1 MRALNSGVNRSRSL
15 NFRPRPASANL
26 GAGPTR
32 IQDKEIQPLDY
43 EANFVSAEP
52 EMAPLTPTES
62 ATNITSDLDFLK
74 AKEEEKERKVHHKR
88 LGSGSRHMKRTSLP
102 SMGIAGT
109 TKLLAGKF
117 GDAFKMFES
126 NDSSHHR
133 QRSDSPSRDPINVL
147 TPIAGSEATDLSD
160 DRPPFD
166 ETEDLTPEMRREL
179 EKRKLEAEER
189 RVANAAAE
197 YKQRVAA
204 RGGSGIGGGGS
215 VKAASIQNRV
225 QSLFGESDRP
235 AQKTATGYGRFTES
249 PAGQETSSDG
259 RSSQP
264 SRTTSLPSHAQ
275 RGHQLAASA
284 PTSTPDLTRSDPRAQ
299 RPLAPPKP
307 KVLRTT
313 LGDSVSSTSQE
324 AASPEVDEDWQ
335 ASFSKKYPSL
345 SGLEMV
351 ETSIET
357 KPTTP
362 TVRTREV

>member
-1 MRALNSGVNRSRSL
+1 MGSVA
-15 NFRPRPASANL
+15 
-26 GAGPTR
+26 TH
-32 IQDKEIQPLDY
+32 IQDKEIKRLDY

-52 EMAPLTPTES
+52 EMAPLTPTDS
-62 ATNITSDLDFLK
+62 ATNITSDVDFLK

-126 NDSSHHR
+126 NDSGHHR

-166 ETEDLTPEMRREL
+166 EAEDLTPEMRREL

-197 YKQRVAA
+197 YRQRLAA
-204 RGGSGIGGGGS
+204 RGGGGAGAGGGGGGS

-225 QSLFGESDRP
+225 QSLFGENDRP

-249 PAGQETSSDG
+249 PALQETSDDG

-264 SRTTSLPSHAQ
+264 SRTTSLPS
-275 RGHQLAASA
+275 RGHPVAASA
-284 PTSTPDLTRSDPRAQ
+284 PTSALDLTRSDLRAQ
-299 RPLAPPKP
+299 RPIAPPKP

-313 LGDSVSSTSQE
+313 MEDAVSSTSQE
-324 AASPEVDEDWQ
+324 ATSPDVDEDWQ

-345 SGLEMV
+345 AGLEMV
-351 ETSIET
+351 ETAIET
-357 KPTTP
+357 KPTP